1 MEEIEISR
9 LTNQKQDCNY
19 CVQVIVTQ
27 VSSKLLYKYHSPPH
41 PPTPDLDLIPIYLDP
56 VVYQWSS
63 LSRRY
68 GSSVALQ
75 AFEEAVFSRRATL
88 VNGTQPTLLRDVL
101 PWLYEQ

>member
-1 MEEIEISR
+1 MEEIEIPR

-27 VSSKLLYKYHSPPH
+27 VSSKLLYKYHPPL
-41 PPTPDLDLIPIYLDP
+41 PGTPDLDFIPIYLDP

-68 GSSVALQ
+68 GSSVAL
-75 AFEEAVFSRRATL
+75 
-88 VNGTQPTLLRDVL
+88 
-101 PWLYEQ
+101 